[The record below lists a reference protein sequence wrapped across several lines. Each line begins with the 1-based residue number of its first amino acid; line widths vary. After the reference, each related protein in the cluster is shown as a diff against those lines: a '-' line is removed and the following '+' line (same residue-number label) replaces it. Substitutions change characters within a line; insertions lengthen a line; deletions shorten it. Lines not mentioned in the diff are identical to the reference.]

1 MKTGVGGFQSTRLTQ
16 AREALGLTKVAL
28 ATLVNVSGA
37 TITQWESGK
46 QNPQEDKLQSL
57 ANALGQS
64 AHWFLKPMPQ
74 NSNAP
79 YFFRSLSAATKAGR
93 TVTKIKLDW
102 LAEIASILER
112 YVDWPKLNL
121 PMSEKSVQAI
131 SDIEIEELANQF
143 RDHLKLGRGPI
154 KDLMLAVE
162 SAGIICGRSEIG
174 FDKLDGLSNWQNE
187 GQRAFILL
195 STDKQN
201 AIRSRFDLAHE
212 LGHMILH
219 ANVSV
224 DDISPTLH
232 KEIERQANLFAGAL
246 LMPAESFASDI
257 SRPTL
262 ETFLTLKPR
271 WKVSIAAMIYRA
283 HQLEIISDLQ
293 KSNLYKNLSAKGW
306 RLKEPYDDQ
315 VQAEKPRL
323 LSRACNMLVEA
334 GITKDDLLDQ
344 LGLKANLVEE
354 LCELPMGFFEP
365 LDLDSNLIS
374 FRGSSRNKLR
384 NTQVSEAEPNNV
396 FSFTHKKSQI

>member
-1 MKTGVGGFQSTRLTQ
+1 MKTGVGGFESYRLTQ

-46 QNPQEDKLQSL
+46 QNPQEDKLQLL
-57 ANALGQS
+57 ASALGQS
-64 AHWFLKPMPQ
+64 THWFLKPVPQ
-74 NSNAP
+74 EPGTP
-79 YFFRSLSAATKAGR
+79 YFFRSLSAATKIGR
-93 TVTKIKLDW
+93 TATKIKLDW
-102 LAEIASILER
+102 LAEISVCLEK

-121 PMSEKSVQAI
+121 PESKKSFNAI
-131 SDIEIEELANQF
+131 SDIEIEELALEF
-143 RDHLKLGRGPI
+143 RERLQLGQGPI

-174 FDKLDGLSNWQNE
+174 FDKLDGLSNWRNE
-187 GQRAFILL
+187 YRRAYILL

-219 ANVSV
+219 KSV
-224 DDISPTLH
+224 DVESINATTH
-232 KEIERQANLFAGAL
+232 KEIERQANLFAGSL
-246 LMPAESFASDI
+246 LMPSESFSRDI

-262 ETFLTLKPR
+262 ETFLALKPR

-283 HQLEIISDLQ
+283 FQLDIISELQ
-293 KSNLYKNLSAKGW
+293 KSNLYKNLSSKGW

-315 VQAEKPRL
+315 VRAEKPRL
-323 LSRACNMLVEA
+323 LSRACNMLVDA
-334 GITKDDLLDQ
+334 GINKDDLLDQ

-354 LCELPMGFFEP
+354 LCDLPDNFFKPGELE
-365 LDLDSNLIS
+365 SNLIT
-374 FRGSSRNKLR
+374 FRGAAKKASANNSGRTTK
-384 NTQVSEAEPNNV
+384 ENV
-396 FSFTHKKSQI
+396 FSFAKK

>member
-1 MKTGVGGFQSTRLTQ
+1 MKTGVGGFQSNRLTQ

-46 QNPQEDKLQSL
+46 QNPQEDKLQLL

-64 AHWFLKPMPQ
+64 AHWFLKPMPH
-74 NSNAP
+74 NSSTP
-79 YFFRSLSAATKAGR
+79 YFFRSLSAATKSGR

-102 LAEIASILER
+102 LAEIAGILEK
-112 YVDWPKLNL
+112 YVDWPSLNL
-121 PMSEKSVQAI
+121 PKSEKSVQAI

-143 RDHLKLGRGPI
+143 RDKLKLGRGPI

-162 SAGIICGRSEIG
+162 SAGVICGRSEIG
-174 FDKLDGLSNWQNE
+174 FDKLDGLSNWQN
-187 GQRAFILL
+187 GGKRAFILL

-219 ANVSV
+219 ANVAV
-224 DDISPTLH
+224 QDISPTIH

-246 LMPAESFASDI
+246 LMPAESFARDI

-283 HQLEIISDLQ
+283 HQLEIISELQ

-315 VQAEKPRL
+315 VQSEKPRL
-323 LSRACNMLVEA
+323 LSRACNMLIDA

-344 LGLKANLVEE
+344 LGLKANVVEE
-354 LCELPMGFFEP
+354 LCELPEGFFKP
-365 LDLDSNLIS
+365 VDLDSNLIS
-374 FRGSSRNKLR
+374 FRGASKNKLR
-384 NTQVSEAEPNNV
+384 STQSSDLEPSNV
-396 FSFTHKKSQI
+396 FSFAAKK

>member
-1 MKTGVGGFQSTRLTQ
+1 MKTGVGGFQSYRLTQ

-46 QNPQEDKLQSL
+46 QNPQEDKLKLL
-57 ANALGQS
+57 ANSLGQS
-64 AHWFLKPMPQ
+64 THWFLKPVPKE
-74 NSNAP
+74 SCAP

-93 TVTKIKLDW
+93 TATKIKLDW
-102 LAEIASILER
+102 LAEISTTLEK

-121 PMSEKSVQAI
+121 PASTKSFNAI
-131 SDIEIEELANQF
+131 SDLEIEELALEF
-143 RDHLKLGRGPI
+143 RERLKLGQGPI

-174 FDKLDGLSNWQNE
+174 FDKLDGLSNWQNADE
-187 GQRAFILL
+187 RAYILL

-219 ANVSV
+219 KNVSAESINQV
-224 DDISPTLH
+224 SH
-232 KEIERQANLFAGAL
+232 KEIERQANLFAGSL
-246 LMPAESFASDI
+246 LMPAESFARDI
-257 SRPTL
+257 NKPTL

-271 WKVSIAAMIYRA
+271 WKVSIAAMIFRA
-283 HQLEIISDLQ
+283 HQLDIITDLQ

-306 RLKEPYDDQ
+306 RLREPYDDQ
-315 VQAEKPRL
+315 VRSETPRL
-323 LSRACNMLVEA
+323 LSRACNMLVDA

-354 LCELPMGFFEP
+354 LCELPENFFKASP
-365 LDLDSNLIS
+365 VDNNLIT
-374 FRGSSRNKLR
+374 FRGSNTGHRASRNPR
-384 NTQVSEAEPNNV
+384 EQQGTV
-396 FSFTHKKSQI
+396 FNFAAKK

>member
-1 MKTGVGGFQSTRLTQ
+1 MKTGVGGFQSYRLTQ

-46 QNPQEDKLQSL
+46 QNPQEDKLKLL

-64 AHWFLKPMPQ
+64 THWFLKPVPKE
-74 NSNAP
+74 SCAP

-93 TVTKIKLDW
+93 TATKIKLDW
-102 LAEIASILER
+102 LAEISTTLEK

-121 PMSEKSVQAI
+121 PASTKSFNAI
-131 SDIEIEELANQF
+131 SDLEIEELALEF
-143 RDHLKLGRGPI
+143 RERLKLGQGPI

-174 FDKLDGLSNWQNE
+174 FDKLDGLSNWQNADE
-187 GQRAFILL
+187 RAYILL

-219 ANVSV
+219 KNVSAESINQV
-224 DDISPTLH
+224 SH
-232 KEIERQANLFAGAL
+232 KEIERQANLFAGSL
-246 LMPAESFASDI
+246 LMPAESFARDI
-257 SRPTL
+257 NKPTL

-271 WKVSIAAMIYRA
+271 WKVSIAAMIFRA
-283 HQLEIISDLQ
+283 HQLDIITDLQ

-306 RLKEPYDDQ
+306 RLREPYDDQ
-315 VQAEKPRL
+315 VRSETPRL
-323 LSRACNMLVEA
+323 LSRACNMLVDA

-354 LCELPMGFFEP
+354 LCELPENFFNASP
-365 LDLDSNLIS
+365 VDNNLIT
-374 FRGSSRNKLR
+374 FRGSNTGHRAPRNPR
-384 NTQVSEAEPNNV
+384 EQQGTV
-396 FSFTHKKSQI
+396 FNFAAKK